1 MSHDFFDTLLS
12 RRSAKF
18 VQAPGPNDKQLDLI
32 LRAAMCAPD
41 HGAVRPWRFALVRG
55 ADVPVLVDIAVRAGE
70 AAGKPIPEHKV
81 ANSRKWLSR
90 VPLVI
95 AIASARDHEGRI
107 PDHERMLATGA
118 AVGNMLNAAHALGL
132 GAFWSTG
139 LGTYLDGVGE
149 ALGFDALDYAFMG
162 FLSVG
167 TPIDPV
173 EAIQRP
179 DYRDFVS
186 DWRAPSLA

>member
-1 MSHDFFDTLLS
+1 MIPDTLNTLLS
-12 RRSAKF
+12 RRSVKF
-18 VQAPGPNDKQLDLI
+18 VQAPGPTDEQLDLI
-32 LRAAMCAPD
+32 LRAAMRAPD

-55 ADVPVLVDIAVRAGE
+55 ADVPALVDIAVRAGE
-70 AAGKPIPEHKV
+70 AAGTPLPEAKA
-81 ANSRKWLSR
+81 ANGRKWLSR

-95 AIASARDHEGRI
+95 AIACVLDHDGRI
-107 PDHERMLATGA
+107 PDHERMLATGT

-139 LGTYLDGVGE
+139 VGTYIDGVGE
-149 ALGFDALDYAFMG
+149 ALGFDALDYRFMG
-162 FLSVG
+162 YLSIG

-173 EAIQRP
+173 EAIERP

-186 DWRAPSLA
+186 EWHAA